1 MKLAAL
7 FSGGK
12 DSTLAIYKTMLDHE
26 ISCLITIKSLNP
38 DSYMFHTPAIDLTKL
53 QAKSVN
59 IPLITV
65 ETKGIKEV
73 ELNDLKT
80 AIKKAI
86 SDYNIEGII
95 TGAVESVYQATRI
108 QKICNELDL
117 WCFNPIWQKDQ
128 IELLKELVQNNFK
141 VIFTGI
147 AAYPLDETWLGKEI
161 NNEIIEKLI
170 EYQKKYKINPAGEGG
185 ETESLVTYAPF
196 FKKKILIKNY
206 EIDYENHAGRMN
218 ITEAVLK

>member
-12 DSTLAIYKTMLDHE
+12 DSTLAIYKAMKKHE

>member
-26 ISCLITIKSLNP
+26 ISCLITIRSLNP

>member
-26 ISCLITIKSLNP
+26 ISCLITIRSLNP

-108 QKICNELDL
+108 QKIC
-117 WCFNPIWQKDQ
+117 K
-128 IELLKELVQNNFK
+128 KNNR
-141 VIFTGI
+141 TS
-147 AAYPLDETWLGKEI
+147 I
-161 NNEIIEKLI
+161 NYI
-170 EYQKKYKINPAGEGG
+170 
-185 ETESLVTYAPF
+185 
-196 FKKKILIKNY
+196 
-206 EIDYENHAGRMN
+206 
-218 ITEAVLK
+218 

>member
-26 ISCLITIKSLNP
+26 ISCLITIRSLNP

-147 AAYPLDETWLGKEI
+147 AASPLDETWLGKEI